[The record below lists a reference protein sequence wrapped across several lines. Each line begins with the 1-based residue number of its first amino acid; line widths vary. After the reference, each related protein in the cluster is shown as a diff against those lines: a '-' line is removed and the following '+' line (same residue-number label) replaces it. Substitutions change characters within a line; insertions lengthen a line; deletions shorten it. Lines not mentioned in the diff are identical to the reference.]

1 MIGRTASRKLEQ
13 YFHGNLLE
21 LELAAM
27 SRFDFTCLEDFGETM
42 SSNIIE
48 WFHDRENLTLWSKL
62 TKRNDTLKKERKLS

>member
-48 WFHDRENLTLWSKL
+48 WFHDRENLTLW
-62 TKRNDTLKKERKLS
+62 RNLQKKCTLKKERKLS